1 MTEHEQKYDKI
12 AKEIGIRPLVRLI
25 EEKKEQIKTA
35 LEQGDPSLNTIPLR
49 WWDSKCAVTFEP
61 FSFEEVQKIH
71 FFPPWSNYKGLQS
84 LAMRVCVLKH
94 VAKFY
99 LEED

>member
-12 AKEIGIRPLVRLI
+12 AREMGIRPLVRLI
-25 EEKKEQIKTA
+25 EEKKERIKKA
-35 LEQGDPSLNTIPLR
+35 LEQGDKHLNTIPLK
-49 WWDSKCAVTFEP
+49 WWDSKCAVDSKTLKPYFY
-61 FSFEEVQKIH
+61 
-71 FFPPWSNYKGLQS
+71 PPWNNYKASQS